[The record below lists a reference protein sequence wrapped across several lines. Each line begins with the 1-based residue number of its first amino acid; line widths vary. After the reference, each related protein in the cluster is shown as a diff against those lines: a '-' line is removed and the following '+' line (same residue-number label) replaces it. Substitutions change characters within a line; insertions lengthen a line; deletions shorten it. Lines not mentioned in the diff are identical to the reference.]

1 MFITNVLLLGGTLYA
16 SAQQW
21 RKTRQHEIVMSLPEA
36 TLQTH
41 TETAQHY
48 AAISTLG
55 VGLTVAG
62 SITAFPPLALSSI
75 PLHVYTNLP
84 LFEEA
89 IGTLTGKEEKRG
101 SILLAL
107 VLSSILASNHL
118 LTANLLQWV
127 VQRTRLLGA
136 KMQQRGYE
144 LSHVFGEGV
153 QNWVDLASGKKPEK
167 VWRVDGDNEIEI
179 PFAQLQV
186 GDEILVREREFVAAT
201 GKVTHGEA
209 EILDWSLIENM
220 GRYPFDRPLHFT
232 VGDTVRPRMMLLKGE
247 LYVRVESIA

>member
-1 MFITNVLLLGGTLYA
+1 
-16 SAQQW
+16 
-21 RKTRQHEIVMSLPEA
+21 
-36 TLQTH
+36 
-41 TETAQHY
+41 
-48 AAISTLG
+48 
-55 VGLTVAG
+55 
-62 SITAFPPLALSSI
+62 
-75 PLHVYTNLP
+75 
-84 LFEEA
+84 
-89 IGTLTGKEEKRG
+89 
-101 SILLAL
+101 
-107 VLSSILASNHL
+107 
-118 LTANLLQWV
+118 
-127 VQRTRLLGA
+127 
-136 KMQQRGYE
+136 MQQRGYE

-179 PFAQLQV
+179 PFAQLRV
-186 GDEILVREREFVAAT
+186 GDEILVREREFVAVT